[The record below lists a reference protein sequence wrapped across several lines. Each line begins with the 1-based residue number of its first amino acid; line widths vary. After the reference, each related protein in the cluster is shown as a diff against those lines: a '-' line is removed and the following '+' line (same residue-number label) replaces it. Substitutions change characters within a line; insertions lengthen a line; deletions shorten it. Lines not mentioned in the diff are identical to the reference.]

1 MYKGLYDDCLLEKK
15 VVVLEVLDEN
25 DVRSEKLERERKLGF

>member
-1 MYKGLYDDCLLEKK
+1 LFTGKK

>member
-1 MYKGLYDDCLLEKK
+1 LFTGKKK